1 MKAFYIP
8 VSLLAVLLVLSLWSS
23 AYLQSRADT
32 WNREIE
38 AITDTL
44 DEEQWQTL
52 EDRICALYRDWEES
66 QSLFH
71 LILAHEDLDEAE
83 KYFAGALSA
92 CREMDTVELHIL
104 LSQLASQMT
113 YLADTQEVT
122 LKNIL

>member
-1 MKAFYIP
+1 MKAFYLP
-8 VSLLAVLLVLSLWSS
+8 VSLLALLLILSLWSS
-23 AYLQSRADT
+23 AYLQSRTDT
-32 WNREIE
+32 WNHEIA
-38 AITDTL
+38 AITDAL

-52 EDRICALYRDWEES
+52 EASICDLYHDWEES
-66 QSLFH
+66 QPLFH

-83 KYFAGALSA
+83 KYFVGAFAA
-92 CREMDTVELHIL
+92 CRERDNVELHIL